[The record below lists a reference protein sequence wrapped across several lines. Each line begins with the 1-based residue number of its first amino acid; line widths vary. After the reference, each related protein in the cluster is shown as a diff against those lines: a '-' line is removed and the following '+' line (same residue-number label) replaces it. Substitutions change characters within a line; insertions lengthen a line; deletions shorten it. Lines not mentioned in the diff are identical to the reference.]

1 VFEAME
7 LCRPS
12 DAGEYERMVKTTSPW
27 RPPQATAP
35 HLTSPRFVQGA
46 FCAASE
52 FVARYKG
59 TDRKSARLPCTAE
72 TSFSRGGDSRHE
84 LKPNPQRAHIPDS
97 LTSTACL
104 FHFACECIGDEV
116 NHVLPRDHASS
127 WFGARPSRKISSKG
141 AVVFTRKE
149 K

>member
-1 VFEAME
+1 MSSSQTRRE
-7 LCRPS
+7 LIFLIHR
-12 DAGEYERMVKTTSPW
+12 
-27 RPPQATAP
+27 
-35 HLTSPRFVQGA
+35 HL
-46 FCAASE
+46 
-52 FVARYKG
+52 
-59 TDRKSARLPCTAE
+59 RLVW
-72 TSFSRGGDSRHE
+72 
-84 LKPNPQRAHIPDS
+84 
-97 LTSTACL
+97 